1 MRRGPSLLP
10 RPGSIGPSS
19 PRLLARAA
27 AVLALLVAGGLAIG
41 CAARPTRRFEPAGP
55 EEARRALAAWEVA
68 LERSD
73 GLPSA
78 KLLYDAS
85 LVQGLLR
92 ASGTLAVSERP
103 GFLQATLAGPFGTT
117 VAQYRDGALRGEG
130 IRPLSIAPEDLR
142 AILAGVWRK
151 GTPFVAGS
159 EGGDALLRWEEP
171 DRAEAVLDTGTAR
184 LRSLTVSRPDGE
196 LLARYSGAL
205 DPWPEQI
212 ELTDIG
218 SGNKLR
224 LTLIA
229 KEPFAE

>member
-1 MRRGPSLLP
+1 MPVRNVPQEASPLRA
-10 RPGSIGPSS
+10 IVSS
-19 PRLLARAA
+19 AA
-27 AVLALLVAGGLAIG
+27 ALALLVAGGLAIG

-55 EEARRALAAWEVA
+55 EEARRALAAWEEA

-78 KLLYDAS
+78 RLLYEAS

-117 VAQYRDGALRGEG
+117 LAQYRDGALRGEG

-151 GTPFVAGS
+151 GTPVVAGF
-159 EGGDALLRWEEP
+159 EAGDALLRWEMP
-171 DRAEAVLDTGTAR
+171 DRAEAVLDTGAAR
-184 LRSLTVSRPDGE
+184 LRSLKVSRSEGE

-205 DPWPEQI
+205 DPWPEQL
-212 ELTDIG
+212 ELTDIE

-224 LTLIA
+224 LTLIS